1 MLVTD
6 RTFSADCERVARAD
20 EVTVDLETNG
30 LAPWKGDRLV
40 GVAVRAGG
48 ESRYFPVRHGGGG
61 NLPDGS
67 LEKLLGALR
76 GKHVYKNWFLRFDL
90 TTLSYERG
98 GDWCLAS
105 GLPTRDGVVDAL
117 LLDENQPS
125 YTLEAAA
132 ERALGLGAGQSKR
145 TMDDL
150 LRERFPKVKA
160 AGARKG
166 MLWKLPAAD
175 VAGYACGDVDLA
187 EAIDDELRTGIERQG
202 LGALSAELNAYQ
214 MLLARMQVAGV
225 PVDVERCRRLSEG
238 TGARQAAV
246 LAQLRAEAGPT
257 FNPGSWQQVSR
268 LLETKDAREKTLLRS
283 GHPLA
288 RGVVDYKK
296 LGKAKAAYYDAILR
310 LVDPNGVL
318 HPQLK
323 LTRDQSDEGGAGTG
337 RLSCSDPNFQA
348 LPHADDDPNAIY
360 QVRDLVVPPPGYEIA
375 KLDYQRAEV
384 WMAGSYC
391 EEPVILAAYAGDVD
405 LYSELGKDHGLTYTQ
420 SKILFLM
427 IQYGAGAKKI
437 ADTFGWDVRWCTR
450 TERWVGK
457 AADVKRAFLERMP
470 RIKRAIW
477 AYSDAWK
484 ERGVLR
490 TWAGRPMHYPGDRP
504 YAGWNRVIQGGVADM
519 IRVAMQRLEPV
530 LAALG
535 ARMVLQVHDELV
547 VMYPAERRAQVLSVC
562 REVMTDFPN
571 FKLRP
576 RVDVKT
582 SAVNYARCV

>member
-6 RTFSADCERVARAD
+6 HTFSADCERVARAD

-30 LAPWKGDRLV
+30 LAPWRGDRAV

-48 ESRYFPVRHGGGG
+48 ESRYFAFRHEGGG
-61 NLPDGS
+61 NLPES
-67 LEKLLGALR
+67 CLPLLLSALR
-76 GKHVYKNWFLRFDL
+76 GKRSYQNWFLRYDM
-90 TTLSYERG
+90 TMLSYERG
-98 GDWCLAS
+98 GDWCLAP

-225 PVDVERCRRLSEG
+225 PVDVERCRRLSES
-238 TGARQAAV
+238 TGERQAELLGRIQV
-246 LAQLRAEAGPT
+246 LAGRML
-257 FNPGSWQQVSR
+257 NPNSPIQVPR
-268 LLETKDAREKTLLRS
+268 FFETPNGKEKTLLRC

-288 RGVVDYKK
+288 RLVIDYRK
-296 LGKAKAAYYDAILR
+296 LGKAKASYYDAILR

-375 KLDYQRAEV
+375 KLDYERAEV

-391 EEPVILAAYAGDVD
+391 DEPAIVAAYHDGVD
-405 LYSELGKDHGLTYTQ
+405 LYADLAAGLGITRQ
-420 SKILFLM
+420 QAKILFLM
-427 IQYGAGAKKI
+427 IQYGAGARKI
-437 ADTFGWDVRWCTR
+437 AETFGWEVRWCTR

-470 RIKRAIW
+470 RIKKAIW

-490 TWAGRPMHYPGDRP
+490 TWAGRPMHYGGDRP

-535 ARMVLQVHDELV
+535 ARLILQVHDELV
-547 VMYPAERRAQVLSVC
+547 VLYPAERKEQVLSIC